1 MTSLSDRALQILHEW
16 VQSESLRRHCYAVS
30 DCMKHFAEGSG
41 DDADLWQ
48 AVGLLHDM
56 DYERYPN
63 LVQIPTEE
71 HPSVAAKWLREN
83 GWSEEV
89 CRAIL
94 SHANYTGVSRHTLLE
109 KTLYAVD
116 ELSGFVTAVAR
127 VRPSK
132 NIRDVDVAAV
142 KKKLKDKAFARAVN
156 RQDIIEGAQEL
167 GRPLEEVI
175 TEVIAALTADADRLG
190 LTGVLV

>member
-1 MTSLSDRALQILHEW
+1 
-16 VQSESLRRHCYAVS
+16 
-30 DCMKHFAEGSG
+30 MKHFAQQNGS
-41 DDADLWQ
+41 DADLWQ

-63 LVQIPTEE
+63 AGQSATEE

-83 GWSEEV
+83 GWSEEI
-89 CRAIL
+89 CRAIF
-94 SHANYTGVSRHTLLE
+94 SHAKYTGVARETLME

-132 NIRDVDVAAV
+132 SIREVDVAAV
-142 KKKLKDKAFARAVN
+142 KKKMKDKAFARAVN
-156 RQDIIEGAQEL
+156 RQDIIERSREL
-167 GRPLEEVI
+167 DRPLKMLLQESSPLSHTTPI
-175 TEVIAALTADADRLG
+175 DLA
-190 LTGVLV
+190 